1 MLLTFNHPSP
11 SQTQKNDQFFFLTM
25 RFTDAGASIE
35 GLKEFN
41 VGSKE
46 MLTRLESTE
55 TFC

>member
-1 MLLTFNHPSP
+1 
-11 SQTQKNDQFFFLTM
+11 M
-25 RFTDAGASIE
+25 RFTDVGSSIE

-46 MLTRLESTE
+46 RKKMLTHLESTE